1 MITRYPQYVAI
12 NTKKYFLQKRGHME
26 TIRQNSSRMLV
37 LALCGTLLVLE
48 LFIFFSA
55 NTSAK
60 GIAMPPQHDTLIY
73 MQYARAIAEG
83 HPYCFTP
90 GDAPTTASTSH
101 LYPFLLAIPYAL
113 GAHGEA
119 LYVASLLFNIVFL
132 LLIVSLVWV
141 IARRLTPETV
151 GYAVFLAAL
160 SGPLAYAVLQQSDM
174 GFFTVVILA
183 FFAALLYERYKLA
196 GLLLALTVW
205 SRPDGCVV
213 AAALLGYGIVAR
225 WHPLRRRIFVLGLW
239 GLGNVM
245 AVLLLNKI
253 LTGTVLF
260 QSLTGKGYLSQFP
273 FAGAI
278 ICICTDFRSL
288 ITGFLFGLDASDRQL
303 YMLPLV
309 GGLLALA
316 GLFGR
321 LARTEDRTTSADGCW
336 TLCALGTLIMVASSG
351 WQGFNYDRHLAWFFP
366 FLAIYTAAGIQLVK
380 KAIPR
385 WPVWHLA
392 GVTLLVYQITTLPSF
407 AVFFAKNLQHTVSRM
422 EVVSRAHQMLS
433 PDKRINVIS
442 FCGAA
447 YLMPGRT
454 FIHVGG
460 FGSSQLVTWH
470 GSEANVE
477 VLRRN
482 PDLRGDYWIMERDHT
497 LDYSVC
503 EPFIGRE
510 VMSERNYFPT
520 VQTAL
525 TVYEADW
532 SSLLAPR
539 TPLATNSLAAV
550 HDWQQ
555 VDELDVGYVADEKE
569 HAYRTYTRE
578 PNVRLAVF
586 VATGSVGGRRVTE
599 AARLVMGSDTFR
611 IHAVPGRDVRMVV
624 RTSANLSDKK
634 AKYFD
639 MAGDTA
645 NIKIGPKLRWQM
657 DVDGVDAGIFDV
669 TISTNETVWS
679 EVVLDVPGK
688 FIHRS
693 NPRLAISGD
702 HVAAYYWFYQ
712 KPDEKIP

>member
-1 MITRYPQYVAI
+1 
-12 NTKKYFLQKRGHME
+12 ME

-101 LYPFLLAIPYAL
+101 LYPFLLAIPYVL

-132 LLIVSLVWV
+132 LLIVALVWV

-196 GLLLALTVW
+196 GVLLALTVW
-205 SRPDGCVV
+205 GRPDGSVV
-213 AAALLGYGIVAR
+213 AAAVLGYGIVAR
-225 WHPLRRRIFVLGLW
+225 WHPLRRRIFFLGLW
-239 GLGNVM
+239 GCGNVM
-245 AVLLLNKI
+245 AVFLLNKI
-253 LTGTVLF
+253 LTGSFLF

-278 ICICTDFRSL
+278 ICICMDFRSL
-288 ITGFLFGLDASDRQL
+288 ITGFLLGLDASDRQL
-303 YMLPLV
+303 YMIPLV

-321 LARTEDRTTSADGCW
+321 LARTEDRTTASDGCW
-336 TLCALGTLIMVASSG
+336 TICALGSLVMVATSG

-366 FLAIYTAAGIQLVK
+366 FLAIYTASGIQLVK
-380 KAIPR
+380 KTLPR
-385 WPVWHLA
+385 WPVWHLV
-392 GVTLLVYQITTLPSF
+392 GVSLLVYQIAMLPTF

-422 EVVSRAHQMLS
+422 EVVSRAHRLL
-433 PDKRINVIS
+433 PLNKRINVIS
-442 FCGAA
+442 FSGAA

-460 FGSSQLVTWH
+460 FGSSRFVTWH

-477 VLRRN
+477 VLRRH
-482 PDLRGDYWIMERDHT
+482 PELRGDYWIMERDHT
-497 LDYSVC
+497 LDYAVS

-510 VMSERNYFPT
+510 VMTERNYFPT
-520 VQTAL
+520 VQTAQ
-525 TVYEADW
+525 TVYETNW
-532 SSLLAPR
+532 SSLMAPR
-539 TPLATNSLAAV
+539 IPLATNAIAAV
-550 HDWQQ
+550 QGWQLM
-555 VDELDVGYVADEKE
+555 DELDVGYEVDEKT
-569 HAYRTYTRE
+569 HAYRIYARE

-586 VATGSVGGRRVTE
+586 IATCNVGGHRVTE

-611 IHAVPGRDVRMVV
+611 IHAVPGHDVRMVV
-624 RTSANLSDKK
+624 RTSAIMFDKR

-639 MAGDTA
+639 MPADTA
-645 NIKIGPKLRWQM
+645 NIKIGPRLRWQV

-669 TISTNETVWS
+669 TISTNETAWS

-712 KPDEKIP
+712 MPDEKRP